1 MTNFDSQAAVVGAS
15 VVAFA
20 AGLPATHREDV
31 YMITAYAQQATRAA
45 VNDGLSGSWFDYYRK
60 QLQFLGWDVPK
71 PQRLSPLADDALGS
85 QGARQIQ
92 LKLGESY
99 ASPMRSALGAMER
112 DAQAIALFDD
122 IAYTAE
128 AGVFQMIPCVMDG
141 PNKVVLGLYHR
152 EFRVSRRGS
161 GFLFG
166 KGAAQVH
173 DSIEQIASVT
183 LNLLLYGDYRERVKK
198 SVLNQSLKYIT
209 NLHL

>member
-1 MTNFDSQAAVVGAS
+1 MTNFDSQAAVVGGS

-20 AGLPATHREDV
+20 AGLPASHREDI

-71 PQRLSPLADDALGS
+71 PQRLSPLADGALGS
-85 QGARQIQ
+85 QGARQI
-92 LKLGESY
+92 LLELGESY
-99 ASPMRSALGAMER
+99 STPMIRALEAMER
-112 DAQAIALFDD
+112 NAQAIALFDD

-173 DSIEQIASVT
+173 DSTEQIASVT
-183 LNLLLYGDYRERVKK
+183 LNLLHYAGFRERVKK
-198 SVLNQSLKYIT
+198 SVLSHSLKYI
-209 NLHL
+209 NSLHL